1 MKMKILLQ
9 RLVSWCGEQ
18 GKEYEEKIYLDNA
31 FSLSIIIKTKNENRK
46 IILQNMGESIFI
58 SCDIC
63 KISVDKVNK
72 AINLC
77 AEMNENDF
85 VSCSIRK
92 NENDTILEITSY
104 VSVKSYDVCIT
115 VIKEIEK
122 IIEQNLEQIKSLC

>member
-72 AINLC
+72 AINFC

-85 VSCSIRK
+85 VSCSVRK

>member
-18 GKEYEEKIYLDNA
+18 EKEDEEKIYLDNA

-85 VSCSIRK
+85 VSCSVRK

-122 IIEQNLEQIKSLC
+122 EIEQNLEQIKSLC